1 MDQVQVHAEPRAV
14 TGKKVKVL
22 RRQGLV
28 PLVVYGRE
36 EPRNIQ
42 AAEFDTKR
50 AISRAGGQLMELT
63 IEGERGSRMVLARD
77 AQYDVLSGALLH
89 ADLYEVDMAEK
100 LQVDVSLTIVGESK
114 LVQTNEAMVL
124 QVLNEVQIECLPGD
138 ILQSIEV
145 DVSGLED
152 FGDALYVRDLSLP
165 ETVEILTPEDEL
177 IVRLQAI
184 QIEEEEEEEEEVL
197 FGEVEPGEVEVIQR
211 GRAEEEEEEE

>member
-42 AAEFDTKR
+42 ATEFDVKR

-63 IEGERGSRMVLARD
+63 IKGEKGPRMVLARD
-77 AQYDVLSGALLH
+77 AQYDVLSGVLLH
-89 ADLYEVDMAEK
+89 ADLYEVDMTEK
-100 LQVDVSLTIVGESK
+100 LQVDVSLAIVGEPR

-138 ILQSIEV
+138 IMQSIEV

-152 FGDALYVRDLSLP
+152 FNDALYVRDLSLP
-165 ETVEILTPEDEL
+165 ETVEVLTPED
-177 IVRLQAI
+177 
-184 QIEEEEEEEEEVL
+184 
-197 FGEVEPGEVEVIQR
+197 
-211 GRAEEEEEEE
+211 